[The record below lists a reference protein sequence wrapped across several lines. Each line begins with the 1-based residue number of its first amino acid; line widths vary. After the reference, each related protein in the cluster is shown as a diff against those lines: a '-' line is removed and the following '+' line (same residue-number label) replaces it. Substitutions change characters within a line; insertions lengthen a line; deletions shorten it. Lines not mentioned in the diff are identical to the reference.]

1 MNAAQQQRK
10 RDFMIYLI
18 IALIIAAVIGISI
31 VAYRKI
37 QTLPQPL
44 RKRVYI
50 IGGSVIVGCVL
61 VIGAI
66 HIITSIINKPLS
78 VEEHLLGEWIAENE
92 NGEASIIFKENN
104 DGDYSAEWSIY
115 DYTKKEWLKTNFI
128 IKDIDNH
135 IMTILLDDGK
145 IQFIPFAVSKDT
157 LFFDGT
163 GYKNYEKNVPIPDG
177 EYAYIVDGVILP
189 VDKCY
194 MGMSRDEVEK
204 ALDPLEVKHSKP
216 DSYCM
221 LPVDGENEI
230 KISFY
235 FDDNYGLEEIHYWLE
250 DYYEQKNSLIDML
263 SDKYGDYEKSKWS
276 GFDNYYRYTWH
287 SGNLIIDLN
296 EDIEEKQIWLEFS
309 IDLDWQLEYRRKN
322 RN

>member
-1 MNAAQQQRK
+1 MNAVQQQRK

-18 IALIIAAVIGISI
+18 IALIIAGIGI
-31 VAYRKI
+31 VAYKKI

-50 IGGSVIVGCVL
+50 IGSSVIVGCVL

-115 DYTKKEWLKTNFI
+115 DYTKKEWLKTNFT

-163 GYKNYEKNVPIPDG
+163 AYKNIEKNVPIPDS
-177 EYAYIVDGVILP
+177 EYAYIVNGVILP
-189 VDKCY
+189 IDNCY
-194 MGMSRDEVEK
+194 MGMSRGEVEK
-204 ALDPLEVKHSKP
+204 ALDPLTVEHEKSW
-216 DSYCM
+216 STCE
-221 LPVDGENEI
+221 LPEEYGNVRMEFSFHDEFGLKEI
-230 KISFY
+230 K
-235 FDDNYGLEEIHYWLE
+235 YWLA

-276 GFDNYYRYTWH
+276 GFDNYYRYTWC
-287 SGNLIIDLN
+287 SGNLVIDLN

-309 IDLDWQLEYRRKN
+309 IDLDWELEYRRKN

>member
-1 MNAAQQQRK
+1 MNAVQQQRK

-18 IALIIAAVIGISI
+18 IALIIAAVIGIGI
-31 VAYRKI
+31 VAYGKI

-50 IGGSVIVGCVL
+50 IGSSVIVGVVL
-61 VIGAI
+61 LFGVV
-66 HIITSIINKPLS
+66 HLITSIINKPLTI
-78 VEEHLLGEWIAENE
+78 EEYLLGEWIAENE
-92 NGEASIIFKENN
+92 NGESTIVFEENE
-104 DGDYSAEWSIY
+104 DGVYSAEWHIY
-115 DYTKKEWLKTNFI
+115 DYTDKEWLKTNFT

-157 LFFDGT
+157 LVFDGT
-163 GYKNYEKNVPIPDG
+163 GYINIEKNVPIPDS
-177 EYAYIVDGVILP
+177 EYAYIVNGVILP
-189 VDKCY
+189 IDKCY

-221 LPVDGENEI
+221 LPVDGEDEI

>member
-1 MNAAQQQRK
+1 LNAVQQQRK

-18 IALIIAAVIGISI
+18 IALIIAGIGI
-31 VAYRKI
+31 VAYKKI

-115 DYTKKEWLKTNFI
+115 DYTKKEWLKTNFT

-145 IQFIPFAVSKDT
+145 IQFIPFAVSQNT
-157 LFFDGT
+157 LVFDGT
-163 GYKNYEKNVPIPDG
+163 GYINIEKDVPIPDS
-177 EYAYIVDGVILP
+177 EYAYIVNGVILP
-189 VDKCY
+189 IDNCY

-204 ALDPLEVKHSKP
+204 ALDPLTVEHDELWSTCEMP
-216 DSYCM
+216 DEYGNVRMRFSFDDEFG
-221 LPVDGENEI
+221 LNEI
-230 KISFY
+230 T
-235 FDDNYGLEEIHYWLE
+235 YWLN
-250 DYYEQKNSLIDML
+250 DYYEQKSSLVDML
-263 SDKYGDYEKSKWS
+263 SDIYGDYEKSKWS
-276 GFDNYYRYTWH
+276 GFDNYYRYTWR
-287 SGNLIIDLN
+287 SGNLVINLN
-296 EDIEEKQIWLEFS
+296 EDIEEKQIWLTFR
-309 IDLDWQLEYRRKN
+309 IDSDWEWEYRRKN
-322 RN
+322 RD

>member
-1 MNAAQQQRK
+1 
-10 RDFMIYLI
+10 MIYLV
-18 IALIIAAVIGISI
+18 IALIIAGIGI
-31 VAYRKI
+31 VAYKKI

-66 HIITSIINKPLS
+66 YIITSIINKPLS

-92 NGEASIIFKENN
+92 NGEASIIFKENE
-104 DGDYSAEWSIY
+104 DGDYSAEWCIY
-115 DYTKKEWLKTNFI
+115 DYTDKEWLKSNFI

-163 GYKNYEKNVPIPDG
+163 GYKNNEKNVPIPDS

-189 VDKCY
+189 IDNCY
-194 MGMSRDEVEK
+194 MGMSRDEIEK
-204 ALDPLEVKHSKP
+204 SLDPLTVEHEKSWSTCELP
-216 DSYCM
+216 DEYGNVMMRFSFDDEFG
-221 LPVDGENEI
+221 LNEI
-230 KISFY
+230 T
-235 FDDNYGLEEIHYWLE
+235 YWLN
-250 DYYEQKNSLIDML
+250 DYYEQKSSLIDML
-263 SDKYGDYEKSKWS
+263 SDIYGDYEKSKWS
-276 GFDNYYRYTWH
+276 GFDNYYRYTWR
-287 SGNLIIDLN
+287 SGNLVINLN
-296 EDIEEKQIWLEFS
+296 EDIEEKQIWLTFR
-309 IDLDWQLEYRRKN
+309 IDSDWEWEYRRKN
-322 RN
+322 RD

>member
-1 MNAAQQQRK
+1 MNTVQQQRK

-18 IALIIAAVIGISI
+18 IALIIAGIGV
-31 VAYRKI
+31 VAYKKI

-50 IGGSVIVGCVL
+50 IGSSVIVGCVL

-115 DYTKKEWLKTNFI
+115 DYTKKEWLKTNFT

-163 GYKNYEKNVPIPDG
+163 GYKNNEKNVPIPDS
-177 EYAYIVDGVILP
+177 EYAYIVNGVILP
-189 VDKCY
+189 IDKCY

-204 ALDPLEVKHSKP
+204 ALDPLTVEHEKSW
-216 DSYCM
+216 STCE
-221 LPVDGENEI
+221 LPEEYGNVRMEFSFHDEFGLKEI
-230 KISFY
+230 K
-235 FDDNYGLEEIHYWLE
+235 YWLH

-276 GFDNYYRYTWH
+276 GFDNYYRYTWC
-287 SGNLIIDLN
+287 SGNLVIDLN

-309 IDLDWQLEYRRKN
+309 IDLDWELEYRRKN
-322 RN
+322 RD

>member
-1 MNAAQQQRK
+1 
-10 RDFMIYLI
+10 MIYLI
-18 IALIIAAVIGISI
+18 IALIIAGIGV
-31 VAYRKI
+31 VAYKKI

-50 IGGSVIVGCVL
+50 IGSSVIVGCVL

-115 DYTKKEWLKTNFI
+115 DYTKKEWLKTNFT

-163 GYKNYEKNVPIPDG
+163 GYKNNEKNVPIPDS
-177 EYAYIVDGVILP
+177 EYAYIANGVILP
-189 VDKCY
+189 IDNCY

-204 ALDPLEVKHSKP
+204 ALDPLTVEHEKSWSTCELP
-216 DSYCM
+216 DEYGNVMMRFSFDDEFG
-221 LPVDGENEI
+221 LNEI
-230 KISFY
+230 TY
-235 FDDNYGLEEIHYWLE
+235 RLN
-250 DYYEQKNSLIDML
+250 DYYEQKSSLIDML
-263 SDKYGDYEKSKWS
+263 SDIYGDYEKSKWS
-276 GFDNYYRYTWH
+276 GFDNYYRYTWR
-287 SGNLIIDLN
+287 SGNLVINLN
-296 EDIEEKQIWLEFS
+296 EDIEEKQIWLTFR
-309 IDLDWQLEYRRKN
+309 IDSDWEWEYRRKN
-322 RN
+322 RD

>member
-1 MNAAQQQRK
+1 
-10 RDFMIYLI
+10 MIYLV
-18 IALIIAAVIGISI
+18 IALIIAGIGI
-31 VAYRKI
+31 VAYKKI

-66 HIITSIINKPLS
+66 YIITSIINKPLS

-92 NGEASIIFKENN
+92 NGEASIIFKENE
-104 DGDYSAEWSIY
+104 DGDYSAEWCIY
-115 DYTKKEWLKTNFI
+115 DYTDKEWLKSNFI

-163 GYKNYEKNVPIPDG
+163 GYKNNEKNVPIPDS

-189 VDKCY
+189 IDNCY
-194 MGMSRDEVEK
+194 MGMSRDEIEK
-204 ALDPLEVKHSKP
+204 ALDPLTVEHEKSWSTCELP
-216 DSYCM
+216 DEYGNVMMRFSFDDEFG
-221 LPVDGENEI
+221 LNEI
-230 KISFY
+230 T
-235 FDDNYGLEEIHYWLE
+235 YWLN
-250 DYYEQKNSLIDML
+250 DYYEQKSSLIDML
-263 SDKYGDYEKSKWS
+263 SDIYGDYEKSKWS
-276 GFDNYYRYTWH
+276 GFDNYYRYTWR
-287 SGNLIIDLN
+287 SGNLVINLN
-296 EDIEEKQIWLEFS
+296 EDIEEKQIWLTFR
-309 IDLDWQLEYRRKN
+309 IDSDWEWEYRRKN
-322 RN
+322 RD

>member
-18 IALIIAAVIGISI
+18 IALVIAAVIGIGI

-78 VEEHLLGEWIAENE
+78 VEEHLLGEWIVENE

-115 DYTKKEWLKTNFI
+115 DYTKKN
-128 IKDIDNH
+128 
-135 IMTILLDDGK
+135 G
-145 IQFIPFAVSKDT
+145 
-157 LFFDGT
+157 
-163 GYKNYEKNVPIPDG
+163 
-177 EYAYIVDGVILP
+177 
-189 VDKCY
+189 
-194 MGMSRDEVEK
+194 
-204 ALDPLEVKHSKP
+204 
-216 DSYCM
+216 
-221 LPVDGENEI
+221 
-230 KISFY
+230 
-235 FDDNYGLEEIHYWLE
+235 
-250 DYYEQKNSLIDML
+250 
-263 SDKYGDYEKSKWS
+263 
-276 GFDNYYRYTWH
+276 
-287 SGNLIIDLN
+287 
-296 EDIEEKQIWLEFS
+296 
-309 IDLDWQLEYRRKN
+309 
-322 RN
+322 

>member
-1 MNAAQQQRK
+1 
-10 RDFMIYLI
+10 MIYLI
-18 IALIIAAVIGISI
+18 IALIIAGIGV
-31 VAYRKI
+31 VAYKKI

-50 IGGSVIVGCVL
+50 IGSSVIVGCVL

-115 DYTKKEWLKTNFI
+115 DYTKKEWLKTNFT

-163 GYKNYEKNVPIPDG
+163 GYKNNEKNVPIPDS
-177 EYAYIVDGVILP
+177 EYAYIANGVILP
-189 VDKCY
+189 IDNCY

-204 ALDPLEVKHSKP
+204 ALDPLTVEHEKSWSTCELP
-216 DSYCM
+216 DEYGNVMMRFSFDDEFG
-221 LPVDGENEI
+221 LNEI
-230 KISFY
+230 TY
-235 FDDNYGLEEIHYWLE
+235 RLN
-250 DYYEQKNSLIDML
+250 DYYEQ
-263 SDKYGDYEKSKWS
+263 
-276 GFDNYYRYTWH
+276 
-287 SGNLIIDLN
+287 
-296 EDIEEKQIWLEFS
+296 
-309 IDLDWQLEYRRKN
+309 
-322 RN
+322 

>member
-1 MNAAQQQRK
+1 MNTVQHQRK

-18 IALIIAAVIGISI
+18 IALIIAGIGV
-31 VAYRKI
+31 VAYKKI

-50 IGGSVIVGCVL
+50 IGSSVIVGCVL

-92 NGEASIIFKENN
+92 NGEASIIFKENR

-115 DYTKKEWLKTNFI
+115 DYTKKEWLKTNFT

-145 IQFIPFAVSKDT
+145 IQFISFAISKDT

-163 GYKNYEKNVPIPDG
+163 GYKNNEKNVPIPDS

-189 VDKCY
+189 IDNCY
-194 MGMSRDEVEK
+194 MGMSKDEVEK
-204 ALDPLEVKHSKP
+204 ALDPLTVEHEEYWSTCEMPEEYGNVRIRFSF
-216 DSYCM
+216 DDEFG
-221 LPVDGENEI
+221 LNEI
-230 KISFY
+230 M
-235 FDDNYGLEEIHYWLE
+235 YWLN
-250 DYYEQKNSLIDML
+250 DYYEQKSSLIDML
-263 SDKYGDYEKSKWS
+263 SDIYGDYEKSKWS
-276 GFDNYYRYTWH
+276 GFDNYYRYTWR
-287 SGNLIIDLN
+287 SGNLVIDLN
-296 EDIEEKQIWLEFS
+296 EDIEEKQIWLTFR
-309 IDLDWQLEYRRKN
+309 IDSDWEWEYRRKN
-322 RN
+322 RD

>member
-1 MNAAQQQRK
+1 
-10 RDFMIYLI
+10 MIYLV
-18 IALIIAAVIGISI
+18 IALIIAGIGI
-31 VAYRKI
+31 VAYKKI

-66 HIITSIINKPLS
+66 YIITSIINKPLS

-92 NGEASIIFKENN
+92 NGEASIIFKENEG
-104 DGDYSAEWSIY
+104 GDYSAEWCIY
-115 DYTKKEWLKTNFI
+115 DYTDKEWLKSNFI

-163 GYKNYEKNVPIPDG
+163 GYKNNEKNVPIPDS

-189 VDKCY
+189 IDNCY
-194 MGMSRDEVEK
+194 MGMSRDEIEK
-204 ALDPLEVKHSKP
+204 ALDPLTVEHEKSWSTCELP
-216 DSYCM
+216 DEYGNVMMRFSFDDEFG
-221 LPVDGENEI
+221 LNEI
-230 KISFY
+230 T
-235 FDDNYGLEEIHYWLE
+235 YWLN
-250 DYYEQKNSLIDML
+250 DYYEQKSSLIDML
-263 SDKYGDYEKSKWS
+263 SDIYGDYEKSKWS
-276 GFDNYYRYTWH
+276 GFDNYYRYTWR
-287 SGNLIIDLN
+287 SGNLVINLN
-296 EDIEEKQIWLEFS
+296 EDIEEKQIWLTFR
-309 IDLDWQLEYRRKN
+309 IDSDWEWEYRRKN